1 MELSGSKAETRTG
14 SKQSKQKK
22 KKVLKKES
30 ETERQRQGEPLPLLP
45 GQDSWITTGHCP
57 GSLTDTPHGPK
68 IKPCT
73 QKSWGLFNKNNRT
86 AEIYLLPLQCR
97 RPKIHYVQTFPL
109 AEDIVQRTRQV
120 SLNSKVNVRSASLL

>member
-57 GSLTDTPHGPK
+57 GQPHRHTSR
-68 IKPCT
+68 T
-73 QKSWGLFNKNNRT
+73 QNQAMHT
-86 AEIYLLPLQCR
+86 EIMGAL
-97 RPKIHYVQTFPL
+97 
-109 AEDIVQRTRQV
+109 
-120 SLNSKVNVRSASLL
+120 